1 MASKTLYGKALN
13 DKLAKIITQKYIANT
28 PWLPLENWSDHR
40 RTGLPFWEIPVGS
53 TEFPFLDGWTKES
66 YKNGQKVGYYAQ
78 RMNYPN
84 SFKNASPEEYQ
95 RALSHMGM
103 TNENTVTPLWWAIQ
117 K

>member
-13 DKLAKIITQKYIANT
+13 DKLTKIITQKYIANT

-40 RTGLPFWEIPVGS
+40 RTGLPFWEIPVSS
-53 TEFPFLDGWTKES
+53 TEFNYLNGWTKES

-84 SFKNASPEEYQ
+84 KFKNANPTEYEH
-95 RALSHMGM
+95 AKTLMGM
-103 TNENTVTPLWWAIQ
+103 SDENTVTPLWWA
-117 K
+117 KK